1 MQCAGDGRK
10 WGQSPIDIDENNA
23 IGIKFPALIMSGHW
37 NQDGKVKMR
46 NNGTTVQITLE
57 ENKSPATIHGGPL
70 ANDVYELS
78 EIVFR
83 WGSSNCKGAE
93 HTLNGTWFTMEA
105 EAIHFNKRYE
115 TIDNCWDKHD
125 GLAICSY
132 FLQAYQVPVWDEHP
146 LFAKITD
153 NLYKIIESDSC
164 VKLLPN
170 CLCWMRQACQASG
183 YYTYLGSITTFPFCE
198 CATWIVFPEPVRIS
212 ENQAELF
219 RMLRNKQGVFIKENY
234 REVQKL
240 NGRVVYYV
248 N

>member
-1 MQCAGDGRK
+1 M
-10 WGQSPIDIDENNA
+10 
-23 IGIKFPALIMSGHW
+23 
-37 NQDGKVKMR
+37 
-46 NNGTTVQITLE
+46 
-57 ENKSPATIHGGPL
+57 

-164 VKLLPN
+164 VKLLPSMPLVILSRYFN
-170 CLCWMRQACQASG
+170 L
-183 YYTYLGSITTFPFCE
+183 
-198 CATWIVFPEPVRIS
+198 
-212 ENQAELF
+212 
-219 RMLRNKQGVFIKENY
+219 LRW
-234 REVQKL
+234 
-240 NGRVVYYV
+240 
-248 N
+248 